1 MSLTFSVLCYNKA
14 IKIYLV
20 ISNSIIL
27 RENKMEILKE
37 INITKDK
44 KLAIWLNII
53 SLPTFFLFSYLFY
66 LLGLK
71 IQHPTIENV
80 TYTIH
85 LGKLFLFVLAIL
97 AVVIIHELIH
107 AFFFK
112 LFKPKSKVK
121 FGINWKLG
129 AAYATCPKVTYDR
142 RQMIVISLAP
152 FIIWSL
158 TLTILFGMNLLSF
171 PAYVGIAS
179 LHATGCIGDFYY
191 AYLLGIKYARKK
203 ILAEDTAVGLIIYSK
218 N

>member
-20 ISNSIIL
+20 ISNSTIL

-53 SLPTFFLFSYLFY
+53 SFPTFFLFSYLFY

-80 TYTIH
+80 IYTIH

-129 AAYATCPKVTYDR
+129 AAYD
-142 RQMIVISLAP
+142 
-152 FIIWSL
+152 
-158 TLTILFGMNLLSF
+158 LSK
-171 PAYVGIAS
+171 S
-179 LHATGCIGDFYY
+179 DL
-191 AYLLGIKYARKK
+191 
-203 ILAEDTAVGLIIYSK
+203 
-218 N
+218 

>member
-1 MSLTFSVLCYNKA
+1 MSH
-14 IKIYLV
+14 
-20 ISNSIIL
+20 
-27 RENKMEILKE
+27 
-37 INITKDK
+37 
-44 KLAIWLNII
+44 LAKYHIP
-53 SLPTFFLFSYLFY
+53 SYFFPIFYLFY

-97 AVVIIHELIH
+97 AIVIIHELIH

-142 RQMIVISLAP
+142 WQMIVISLAL
-152 FIIWSL
+152 FII
-158 TLTILFGMNLLSF
+158 
-171 PAYVGIAS
+171 
-179 LHATGCIGDFYY
+179 
-191 AYLLGIKYARKK
+191 
-203 ILAEDTAVGLIIYSK
+203 
-218 N
+218 

>member
-20 ISNSIIL
+20 ISNSTIL
-27 RENKMEILKE
+27 WENKMEILRE

-53 SLPTFFLFSYLFY
+53 SLPTFFLFFYLFY

-71 IQHPTIENV
+71 IQHPSIENV
-80 TYTIH
+80 THTIH
-85 LGKLFLFVLAIL
+85 LEKLFLFVLAIL

-129 AAYATCPKVTYDR
+129 AAYGY
-142 RQMIVISLAP
+142 
-152 FIIWSL
+152 
-158 TLTILFGMNLLSF
+158 LSK
-171 PAYVGIAS
+171 S
-179 LHATGCIGDFYY
+179 DL
-191 AYLLGIKYARKK
+191 
-203 ILAEDTAVGLIIYSK
+203 
-218 N
+218 